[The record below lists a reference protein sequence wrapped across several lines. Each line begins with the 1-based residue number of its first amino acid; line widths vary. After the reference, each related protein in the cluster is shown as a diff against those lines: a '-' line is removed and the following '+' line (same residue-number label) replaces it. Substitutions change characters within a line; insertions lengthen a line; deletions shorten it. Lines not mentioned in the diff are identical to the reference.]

1 MEGVS
6 FHRLA
11 QRELF
16 DEAIQFYDSESPGLG
31 AAFLNEVER
40 CTQAIQKHP
49 EAGQP
54 SSEPSAGGLFAV
66 FPMPSYIPSNLTAY
80 ECSR

>member
-1 MEGVS
+1 MERVS

-11 QRELF
+11 QREV

-31 AAFLNEVER
+31 AAFLTEVQR
-40 CTQAIQKHP
+40 CTQAIQKYP

-54 SSEPSAGGLFAV
+54 IIGAIRPAAYTPFSLRPPLFRQ
-66 FPMPSYIPSNLTAY
+66 T
-80 ECSR
+80 